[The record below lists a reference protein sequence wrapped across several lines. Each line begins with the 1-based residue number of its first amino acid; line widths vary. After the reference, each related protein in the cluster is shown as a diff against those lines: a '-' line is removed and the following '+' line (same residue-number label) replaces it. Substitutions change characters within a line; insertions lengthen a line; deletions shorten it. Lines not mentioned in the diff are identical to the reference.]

1 VKRLKKCHSPG
12 IDDITGEMIQAGG
25 EKKFIEE
32 SYAICNQMWKEGSIA
47 EEWAES
53 VIITYRRN
61 ETCLNAAIT

>member
-47 EEWAES
+47 GNGQNPLSSHTEEMRP
-53 VIITYRRN
+53 V
-61 ETCLNAAIT
+61 